1 MARKEEDGFKKLQE
15 GYQFMSVSEVAR
27 LREAIRLEYE
37 AAYLA
42 LHGTAIVGKHE
53 IISKHMEN
61 MQASHAI
68 LQKLVGEQEAIRL
81 VAETLDGVQM

>member
-1 MARKEEDGFKKLQE
+1 MIT
-15 GYQFMSVSEVAR
+15 SEVAQ
-27 LREAIRLEYE
+27 LRENIRLEYE

-42 LHGTAIVGKHE
+42 LHGPAIVGKHE

-68 LQKLVGEQEAIRL
+68 LQTLVGEHEAIQL
-81 VAETLDGVQM
+81 VAETLDGVQH